1 MSTTEL
7 SFFVQVFT
15 SDEMQQA
22 TVIKHGLKQ
31 IEEALLKNADNF
43 SVDEFSRIANSI
55 RHMVSEQDERVFD
68 KFLV

>member
-1 MSTTEL
+1 
-7 SFFVQVFT
+7 
-15 SDEMQQA
+15 MQQA

-43 SVDEFSRIANSI
+43 SVEEFSRIANSI

>member
-22 TVIKHGLKQ
+22 TVIKQGLNQ

-43 SVDEFSRIANSI
+43 SVEEFSRIANSI

>member
-1 MSTTEL
+1 
-7 SFFVQVFT
+7 
-15 SDEMQQA
+15 MQQA

-31 IEEALLKNADNF
+31 IEEALLENADNF
-43 SVDEFSRIANSI
+43 SVEEFSRIANSI